1 MIRTS
6 PIDSQAEMLMLSEQ
20 DIDDIKQAVLNA
32 ELDTSSEIVVHIEEV
47 CSGDVM
53 ERAGDVF
60 YQKVGHKTQYRNG
73 VLFYLALRNRKFAVI
88 SDKGIR
94 LATSPMF
101 WEALKLEM
109 LDYFRENRF
118 TDGLI
123 HGIGRTGQ
131 YLRSFF
137 PYRHNDVNELPDE
150 VSMG

>member
-6 PIDSQAEMLMLSEQ
+6 PIDSQAEMPTLSKL
-20 DIDDIKQAVLNA
+20 DLDDIKQAVLNA
-32 ELDTSSEIVVHIEEV
+32 ELDTSSEMVVHIEDV
-47 CSGDVM
+47 CNGDVM
-53 ERAGDVF
+53 ERAGRVF
-60 YQKVGHKTQYRNG
+60 FQKVGHKTTNRNG
-73 VLFYLALRNRKFAVI
+73 VLFYLALHNRKFAVI

-131 YLRSFF
+131 YLKGFF

>member
-6 PIDSQAEMLMLSEQ
+6 PLDSQAELLTLSKQ
-20 DIDDIKQAVLNA
+20 DLDDIKQAVLIA
-32 ELDTSSEIVVHIEEV
+32 ELDTSGEIVVHVEDV

-53 ERAGDVF
+53 ERATEVF
-60 YQKVGHKTQYRNG
+60 YQKVGYKTTNRNG

-88 SDKGIR
+88 SDKGIT

-101 WEALKLEM
+101 WDALKLEM

-131 YLRSFF
+131 YLKSFF
-137 PYRHNDVNELPDE
+137 PYQHNDVNELPDE
-150 VSMG
+150 VSVG

>member
-6 PIDSQAEMLMLSEQ
+6 PVDSQDEMQALSQQ
-20 DIDDIKQAVLNA
+20 DLDDIKQAVLNA
-32 ELDTSSEIVVHIEEV
+32 ELDTSSEMVVHIEDV

-53 ERAGDVF
+53 KRASEVF
-60 YQKVGHKTQYRNG
+60 FQKVGYKTENRNG

-88 SDKGIR
+88 CDKGIR
-94 LATSPMF
+94 LSTSPMF

-131 YLRSFF
+131 YLKSFF
-137 PYRHNDVNELPDE
+137 PYRNNGVNELPDE
-150 VSMG
+150 VSIG

>member
-1 MIRTS
+1 MIKS
-6 PIDSQAEMLMLSEQ
+6 HLIDSQIETLILNEQ
-20 DIDDIKQAVLNA
+20 DLEDIKQAVLNA
-32 ELDTSSEIVVHIEEV
+32 ELDTSGEILVHVEDV

-53 ERAGDVF
+53 DRANEVF
-60 YQKVGHKTQYRNG
+60 HEKVVYKTANRNG
-73 VLFYLALRNRKFAVI
+73 VLFYLATRNRKFAVI
-88 SDKGIR
+88 SDKGIT

-131 YLRSFF
+131 YLKGFF
-137 PYRHNDVNELPDE
+137 PYQHNDVNELPDE
-150 VSMG
+150 VSIG